1 MRCLLSKS
9 RFSNAALFSPASVSA
24 DGSRFSKTAINPSLP
39 EGEKSLISPGFRK
52 ATASLMAARSGGSLV
67 GSLLWEAG
75 SFFGSLSWEGG
86 SFFGSLSCEGGLFF
100 GSLPWED
107 GLFFDSL
114 PCEADLF
121 FGSLLPW
128 GAGSVCGSL
137 PSEDGSVCGSLAWEG
152 GSFFGSLPSDL
163 GFSSSISENGGSFS
177 ALAPAF

>member
-107 GLFFDSL
+107 GSFFDSL
-114 PCEADLF
+114 PCEVDLF
-121 FGSLLPW
+121 FGSLPW
-128 GAGSVCGSL
+128 
-137 PSEDGSVCGSLAWEG
+137 EDGS
-152 GSFFGSLPSDL
+152 FFDSLPSDL

-177 ALAPAF
+177 AFAPAF

>member
-52 ATASLMAARSGGSLV
+52 ATASLMAARSDGSLV

-86 SFFGSLSCEGGLFF
+86 SFFGSFCCVGGLFF

-107 GLFFDSL
+107 GLFFDSLPWDGSFFDSL

-128 GAGSVCGSL
+128 GAGSVCGSF
-137 PSEDGSVCGSLAWEG
+137 PSEEGSVCGSLAWEG

-163 GFSSSISENGGSFS
+163 GFS
-177 ALAPAF
+177 